1 MPAPHVAG
9 GGGGETR
16 ETHPGGLVR
25 AMLQHGVSGSWTS
38 PKVRHT
44 GSESQFA
51 PSGVT

>member
-9 GGGGETR
+9 GGGGQTR
-16 ETHPGGLVR
+16 ETHSGGLR
-25 AMLQHGVSGSWTS
+25 AMLKRGVSGSWTS

-44 GSESQFA
+44 GSESQLA